1 MGSVGGWSLMARLSF
16 LDLLLDDRKAW
27 SIRITI
33 SFTPAPLFSFLCLF
47 VMFCLIHPYALWYI
61 LYACMDYEKE
71 MMGAGNPGEA
81 KGGGIRRWL
90 GWFLRLRYW
99 FSFFFLSSFDT
110 CSPTHIGGGLLA
122 RK

>member
-1 MGSVGGWSLMARLSF
+1 MRSVGGWSLMARLSF

-33 SFTPAPLFSFLCLF
+33 SFTPAPLFSFLCLI

-71 MMGAGNPGEA
+71 MMGAGNPRRRKE
-81 KGGGIRRWL
+81 GG
-90 GWFLRLRYW
+90 YE
-99 FSFFFLSSFDT
+99 
-110 CSPTHIGGGLLA
+110 GGLGGF
-122 RK
+122 